1 MIELVKQR
9 GMYDCGVACL
19 AMALHTTYDD
29 ALALLGRDPNDEIVE
44 FEGCTHAG
52 VVPEEFAYAAFKRG
66 VLHIVVPV
74 FSSLPVNTWAYAWK
88 DVLGI
93 MSLDELAACAFADS
107 AEFNAVLG
115 VPSLNNE
122 VYAHWIVVE
131 DGVVFDPSL
140 GKRYKTGD
148 ELPLYTA
155 VLFERNV

>member
-1 MIELVKQR
+1 MLELIKQR

-52 VVPEEFAYAAFKRG
+52 VVPEEFAHAAFKRG
-66 VLHIVVPV
+66 ILHLVVPV
-74 FSSLPVNTWAYAWK
+74 FASLPENTWVYAWK
-88 DVLGI
+88 DVFGI
-93 MSLDELAACAFADS
+93 MGLDELATHVFADS
-107 AEFNAVLG
+107 AKCTAVLG

-122 VYAHWIVVE
+122 GYAHWIVVE
-131 DGVVFDPSL
+131 DGAMFDPSL
-140 GKRYKTGD
+140 GKCYKTGD

-155 VLFERNV
+155 ILFARNK